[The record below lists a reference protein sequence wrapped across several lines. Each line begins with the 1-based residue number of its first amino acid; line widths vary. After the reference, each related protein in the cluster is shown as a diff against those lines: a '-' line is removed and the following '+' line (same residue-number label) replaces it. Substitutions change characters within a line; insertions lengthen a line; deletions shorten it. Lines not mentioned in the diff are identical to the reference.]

1 MEQMLDEVCAYL
13 NNWFLVKPN
22 GIHRGSY
29 EVTDGSMLADFLQD
43 NQYFRIVGSVFND
56 GVWKYPASEMT
67 DEVFTGEV
75 WAMAVPP
82 AVIALLSE
90 IEEWQAKYGAASS
103 VNMSPF
109 SSESFNNYSYS
120 KAVGAGSGSSS
131 GTAPLAWKDV
141 FGSRLTRW
149 KKI

>member
-22 GIHRGSY
+22 GIHRGGY

-56 GVWKYPASEMT
+56 GVWKYPASDMT
-67 DEVFTGEV
+67 DEAFTGEV

-90 IEEWQAKYGAASS
+90 IEEWQTKYGAASS

-120 KAVGAGSGSSS
+120 KASGNRSDTSSS
-131 GTAPLAWKDV
+131 NSPLTWKDV

-149 KKI
+149 KKL